1 MSAASSM
8 RYRSAAALLVGVA
21 LVIGVPTVHAAA
33 GTASLVAATAQI
45 EGTVGERIEIHF
57 DLHPGGEA
65 IDTVRLHVEFDPAML
80 AVEDVRAGAL
90 LPRTS
95 PGNVIESERGW
106 ISYGAFTTTPI
117 RSRGTIATI
126 AFRARKSGTTEVR
139 LLPTSRIIAG
149 GEERGDP
156 SAFRSARVTVRSV
169 ATPLADA
176 EALIQSATHPDQGTW
191 YQGRSVE
198 FQWEPA
204 ARSDRSPTFRV
215 GFDARADGPPL
226 EDVGTATSRRIDGI
240 GDGVWYFHLRRAEAM
255 SDRATIVH
263 RLVRIDGTPPNEIAL
278 LAEPQQ
284 LNAGEPVMLR
294 FGTTDDG
301 SGIDRYELA
310 QNGGPFM
317 AAVSPLEFSDL
328 VAGTHLLRV
337 RAIDRAGNAI
347 YGQTTIR
354 VYPSDN
360 VIGGDGQRTPSALFE
375 SHPWLVWTVVL
386 LLVVSIIGILIHSRK

>member
-1 MSAASSM
+1 MHSWRVAII
-8 RYRSAAALLVGVA
+8 LLVGTVFI
-21 LVIGVPTVHAAA
+21 IGTPAVRAA
-33 GTASLVAATAQI
+33 GSASLVAATAQV
-45 EGTVGERIEIHF
+45 EGTVGEHIEIHF

-65 IDTVRLHVEFDPAML
+65 IDTVRLHVEFDPAVL
-80 AVEDVRAGAL
+80 AVEDVRASAF

-95 PGNVIESERGW
+95 PGNVIEGERGR

-126 AFRARKSGTTEVR
+126 TFRARGPGTTEVR

-149 GEERGDP
+149 GEERGNP

-176 EALIQSATHPDQGTW
+176 EVLIQSATHPDQGTW

-204 ARSDRSPTFRV
+204 AGPVKSPTFRV
-215 GFDARADGPPL
+215 GFDARPDGPPT
-226 EDVGTATSRRIDGI
+226 EDVGTATSWRTDGI
-240 GDGVWYFHLRRAEAM
+240 GDGVWYFHLQRAGAG

-263 RLVRIDGTPPNEIAL
+263 RRVRIDGTPPNEIAL

-284 LNAGEPVMLR
+284 LSAGEPVTLR

-310 QNGGPFM
+310 QNGGSFM
-317 AAVSPLEFSDL
+317 VALSPLEFTDL
-328 VAGTHLLRV
+328 LAGTHFLQV
-337 RAIDRAGNAI
+337 RALDRARNAI

-360 VIGGDGQRTPSALFE
+360 VVGGDGQRTLSALFE
-375 SHPWLVWTVVL
+375 SHPWWVWTVVL
-386 LLVVSIIGILIHSRK
+386 LLVVSIVGILVHSRR